1 VSRVSLGPVP
11 LGDGAPLVLI
21 AGPCVIESESHAL
34 DIARELVRITAASG
48 VPLIFKASF
57 DKANRT
63 SVESY
68 RGPGLVPGL
77 RVLEKVKEETGL
89 DVEPTGIVGVYSDPN
104 HVIEFSDG
112 EVRQQFSV
120 CFTARLLGGAPATS
134 DESTAVRF
142 VAPAELDD
150 LAMHPAQR
158 LRIRHFLECRPAPFF
173 S

>member
-1 VSRVSLGPVP
+1 MARIDHYHEP
-11 LGDGAPLVLI
+11 GAPKPNSMVPAVTAVVANE
-21 AGPCVIESESHAL
+21 AGEILLQRRADNGLWALPGGAVEFGESAGQSVV
-34 DIARELVRITAASG
+34 RE
-48 VPLIFKASF
+48 
-57 DKANRT
+57 
-63 SVESY
+63 
-68 RGPGLVPGL
+68 
-77 RVLEKVKEETGL
+77 VKEETGL

-120 CFTARLLGGAPATS
+120 CFTARLIGGAPAPS